1 MKKGNLLIVDDEPII
16 LKRLKFNLE
25 EYADEIFTAENG
37 IKALEQLSEH
47 EIHCVICD
55 INMPKMNGVEVIKS
69 IRKEGNEVP
78 FIFYTAHG
86 NQDLMM
92 EAVKY
97 GAFDFLNKPN
107 LDGLEEVI
115 ARGLKEGFDRKVGVE
130 VSAESYVSEYQQLLD
145 KLEQKKSG

>member
-1 MKKGNLLIVDDEPII
+1 MSKGNLLIVDDEPII

-25 EYADEIFTAENG
+25 DYADEVYTAENG
-37 IKALEQLSEH
+37 LEALEVLKSK
-47 EIHCVICD
+47 IVHCVICD

-69 IRKEGNEVP
+69 IRAEGNEVP

-107 LDGLEEVI
+107 LDGLEDVVS
-115 ARGLKEGFDRKVGVE
+115 RGLHEGFNRGMK
-130 VSAESYVSEYQQLLD
+130 
-145 KLEQKKSG
+145 